1 VNYLKK
7 RRLKGFVIPLFSGV
21 IVSCM
26 LFTIYLVNEINIKQ
40 DYFPEDFNYISSN
53 IVSNIVPVLS
63 YDNVVI
69 RPYQA
74 ENVQEVK
81 KFYDEE
87 NKENGIILYKDTY
100 IQNSGILYSSST
112 EYNVVSILDGE
123 VINTKK
129 DDILGYV
136 VEVKHTNNLISVY
149 EGLKNLYVKKGD
161 QIKQNTIIGKS
172 GDITLDEKVNNSL
185 LFELIKDGKYVNPD
199 KYFDRKLNEV

>member
-1 VNYLKK
+1 MK
-7 RRLKGFVIPLFSGV
+7 RRKLKGFVIPLFTGV

-26 LFTIYLVNEINIKQ
+26 LLTIYLVNKINIKQ
-40 DYFPEDFNYISSN
+40 DYFPEDFNFISSN

-74 ENVQEVK
+74 ENVQELK

-136 VEVKHTNNLISVY
+136 VEVKHDNNLISVY

>member
-1 VNYLKK
+1 MKK

>member
-1 VNYLKK
+1 MK
-7 RRLKGFVIPLFSGV
+7 RRKLKGFVIPLFTGV
-21 IVSCM
+21 IASCM
-26 LFTIYLVNEINIKQ
+26 LLTIYLVNKINIKQ
-40 DYFPEDFNYISSN
+40 DYFPEDFNFISSN

-74 ENVQEVK
+74 ENVQELK

-112 EYNVVSILDGE
+112 EYNVVSILGGE

-136 VEVKHTNNLISVY
+136 VEVKHDNNLISVY

-199 KYFDRKLNEV
+199 KYFDKKLNEV

>member
-1 VNYLKK
+1 MKK

-26 LFTIYLVNEINIKQ
+26 LFTIYLVNKINIKQ